1 MRKFLTVLMVCSFA
15 SCNFF
20 ESTDEKTQELVSQEL
35 QSIDW
40 TDVDKYPLFNDC
52 DETVSKAQQ
61 KKCFIETLSLHFA
74 MTLQEFQ
81 PILNKKVHDTVFI
94 DFILENTGDISIMN
108 IHNKEVLQGQMQEF
122 DEKITESLTS
132 LPRIAP
138 ALKRGIPVSTKFRIP
153 IVIN

>member
-1 MRKFLTVLMVCSFA
+1 MRKFLTVLVVCIFA

-20 ESTDEKTQELVSQEL
+20 ESTDEKTQKLVTKEL

-52 DETVSKAQQ
+52 DETVAKIEQ
-61 KKCFIETLSLHFA
+61 KKCFIETLSLHFT
-74 MTLQEFQ
+74 MTLQEFE
-81 PILNKKVHDTVFI
+81 PVLNEKVNDTIFI
-94 DFILENTGDISIMN
+94 DFIVENTGEIAIMN
-108 IHNKEVLQGQMQEF
+108 IHNKEVLEEQMQEF
-122 DEKITESLTS
+122 EEKISESLTS
-132 LPRIAP
+132 LPRIEP

>member
-1 MRKFLTVLMVCSFA
+1 MAILIICGFT

-20 ESTDEKTQELVSQEL
+20 ESADEKTQELVSQEL

-52 DETVSKAQQ
+52 DETVTKVLQ
-61 KKCFIETLSLHFA
+61 KKCFTETLSLHFA

-81 PILNKKVHDTVFI
+81 PILNRMVNDTVFI
-94 DFILENTGDISIMN
+94 DFVLENTGDISIMN
-108 IHNKEVLQGQMQEF
+108 IHNKELLQGQMQEF
-122 DEKITESLTS
+122 EEKITESLTS
-132 LPRIAP
+132 LPRIEP

>member
-20 ESTDEKTQELVSQEL
+20 ESTDKKTQELVSQEL

-61 KKCFIETLSLHFA
+61 KKCFIETLGLHFA

-81 PILNKKVHDTVFI
+81 PILNKRINDTVFI

-132 LPRIAP
+132 LPRIEP